1 MSFDLIQ
8 VHKLKATGGAVW
20 DEYQRHVA
28 ACDASAYDSPA
39 HRELGAFQKAWEADQ
54 QGTIAAAEAK
64 VAQSSAPPEDAAQ
77 GRRRS
82 RREQSDREIAS

>member
-8 VHKLKATGGAVW
+8 VHKLQQTGGAVW
-20 DEYQRHVA
+20 EEYQRLVS

-39 HRELGAFQKAWEADQ
+39 HRELGAFQQQWEADQ

-64 VAQSSAPPEDAAQ
+64 AAQSSAPSEDTAPA
-77 GRRRS
+77 RRRPRS
-82 RREQSDREIAS
+82 SVSEKGEAP

>member
-8 VHKLKATGGAVW
+8 VHKLQQTGGAVW
-20 DEYQRHVA
+20 QQYKDLVA

-39 HRELGAFQKAWEADQ
+39 HRELGVFCKSWEQDP

-64 VAQSSAPPEDAAQ
+64 
-77 GRRRS
+77 
-82 RREQSDREIAS
+82 ASVKAKGGAS